1 MVSGFSQRFCILT
14 PVSLDKVSSI
24 FFSIYIFSWFLS
36 YNILFARE
44 WASTFSFSFR
54 FIWSYHVLVWFTRNW
69 SSNIFSCFFFIR
81 LSQYYVCDHEICEST
96 WFNWDSF
103 LLWFFFLVSPFIVG
117 FFNIPYGSRSGS
129 FNLFYYYFLVSFF
142 YCCCVFLFILFKLPI
157 RSITRVLILFS

>member
-1 MVSGFSQRFCILT
+1 MLESELQ
-14 PVSLDKVSSI
+14 
-24 FFSIYIFSWFLS
+24 
-36 YNILFARE
+36 LFPFHFVLYRVIM
-44 WASTFSFSFR
+44 FSFDLPGIGLQTF
-54 FIWSYHVLVWFTRNW
+54 FHA
-69 SSNIFSCFFFIR
+69 FFFIR

-103 LLWFFFLVSPFIVG
+103 LLWFFFLVSPFIIG